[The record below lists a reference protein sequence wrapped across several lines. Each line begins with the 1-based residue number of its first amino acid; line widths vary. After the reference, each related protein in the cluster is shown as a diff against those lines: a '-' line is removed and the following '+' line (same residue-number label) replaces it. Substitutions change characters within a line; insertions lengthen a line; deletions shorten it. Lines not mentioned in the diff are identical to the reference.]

1 MVRLTLPARKA
12 LTSTAKARDRAAR
25 TLLPRDPCDAHA
37 RRIVLALACASLA
50 AAQAPSTEPP
60 ATTKSTPA
68 STPAT
73 GPTAADAPP
82 STTTVP
88 LGIARADAYAEF
100 RRLYDLKEF
109 DAAAKQGQR
118 VVALIESDPSATSDE
133 LQVALMNLAAAQSF
147 AQDYIGAEA
156 TYQRVIGLLETEGKV
171 GSSRMARATAGLA
184 GVYSSEKRYELAVP
198 AYERALTMSR
208 RAEGLFNE
216 EQLPLLDGYAESLT
230 EMGNYQQALQA
241 YSYGLRVA
249 ERRFGAESQQIV
261 ERLEEVG
268 RWYTRIGAY
277 DPGRQALRAAVRIV
291 EKKQGPN
298 AIELVGP
305 LTAIAESFR
314 RQLLD
319 PVAMRENHDS
329 DRNSVFHDATN
340 MPMQSHVPGLLAAEG
355 ERALTRAVQIVDAQ
369 PHPSP
374 LQVADVRTQMGDWY
388 QTRLQNDRA
397 LPHYKVA
404 WEAATHAPDV
414 AGKSLRELLFGRP
427 VLLHYVRSSEW
438 DRYAKR
444 PPTEVSARSV
454 EVELTVSDEGR
465 VRGRKL
471 VSNEGDAHMGEEAL
485 EAADTAR
492 YRPRF
497 EDGVPVETSDVRL
510 VQVYYVPVEPSPAD
524 ADASK
529 TGSATTT
536 DAPPKADGAA
546 QPPATPKTEA
556 PASVQQPATP
566 EPAPTPETTSNTAP
580 GTAPESTP

>member
-1 MVRLTLPARKA
+1 MVRLTLPVRKA

-37 RRIVLALACASLA
+37 RRIVLASIALACASLA
-50 AAQAPSTEPP
+50 AAQAPPTEPP

-73 GPTAADAPP
+73 GPTAAGAPP

-118 VVALIESDPSATSDE
+118 VVELIESDPSATSDE

-230 EMGNYQQALQA
+230 EMGDYQQALQA

-261 ERLEEVG
+261 ERLEDVG
-268 RWYTRIGAY
+268 RWYTRIGALR
-277 DPGRQALRAAVRIV
+277 PGPPGAASRRAHRREEA
-291 EKKQGPN
+291 GP
-298 AIELVGP
+298 
-305 LTAIAESFR
+305 
-314 RQLLD
+314 
-319 PVAMRENHDS
+319 
-329 DRNSVFHDATN
+329 
-340 MPMQSHVPGLLAAEG
+340 
-355 ERALTRAVQIVDAQ
+355 ER
-369 PHPSP
+369 
-374 LQVADVRTQMGDWY
+374 
-388 QTRLQNDRA
+388 DRA
-397 LPHYKVA
+397 RRTA
-404 WEAATHAPDV
+404 
-414 AGKSLRELLFGRP
+414 
-427 VLLHYVRSSEW
+427 
-438 DRYAKR
+438 DRDCGIVP
-444 PPTEVSARSV
+444 PPTARS
-454 EVELTVSDEGR
+454 G
-465 VRGRKL
+465 
-471 VSNEGDAHMGEEAL
+471 GDAREQ
-485 EAADTAR
+485 R
-492 YRPRF
+492 RRPQQR
-497 EDGVPVETSDVRL
+497 VPRCDE
-510 VQVYYVPVEPSPAD
+510 PAD
-524 ADASK
+524 AIARA
-529 TGSATTT
+529 GPARGRGR
-536 DAPPKADGAA
+536 ACAHARGADR
-546 QPPATPKTEA
+546 
-556 PASVQQPATP
+556 
-566 EPAPTPETTSNTAP
+566 
-580 GTAPESTP
+580 